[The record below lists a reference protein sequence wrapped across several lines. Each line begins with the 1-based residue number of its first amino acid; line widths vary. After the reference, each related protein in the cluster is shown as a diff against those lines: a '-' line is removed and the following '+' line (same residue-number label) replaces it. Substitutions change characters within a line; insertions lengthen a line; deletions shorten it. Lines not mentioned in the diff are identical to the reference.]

1 MASSPT
7 SSPSPSPPPPSAA
20 AVAPPRRLPPPC
32 WTDDEAAA
40 VAEAFRDRWLALGRG
55 NLRAQDWQEVA
66 DAVAARCGTAKT
78 PVQCRHK
85 VEKLRKRYR
94 NEKRRLVS
102 SARPR
107 PSAWALFSTF
117 DAMEPGG
124 SAAAV
129 RPVVTVARPPPPP
142 SPSTSTTPSISTSS
156 DDGEGEERSHLYANG
171 YDARLVMP
179 NLMQR
184 SNLYDEVDT
193 FRPKSARGRQP
204 IPSKKK
210 RRLDEDADPMSE
222 VVWAI
227 QQLGERFMRVEQMKM
242 EMAREVEKMRME
254 TEMKRMKMMM
264 ETLLHPY
271 HSIAN
276 GKRQKKMPTFLHE

>member
-1 MASSPT
+1 MA
-7 SSPSPSPPPPSAA
+7 SPSPPPPSSAA
-20 AVAPPRRLPPPC
+20 AAAPRRLPPLC

-40 VAEAFRDRWLALGRG
+40 VAAAFRDKWLALGRG
-55 NLRAQDWQEVA
+55 SLRAHDWQEVA

-107 PSAWALFSTF
+107 PSSWALFSTF
-117 DAMEPGG
+117 DAMESGG
-124 SAAAV
+124 SAAAMSAV
-129 RPVVTVARPPPPP
+129 GRPVVTVARLPPPP
-142 SPSTSTTPSISTSS
+142 SPSPSATPSISTSS
-156 DDGEGEERSHLYANG
+156 DDGESEERSHLYANG
-171 YDARLVMP
+171 YDARLVIP
-179 NLMQR
+179 KLMQR
-184 SNLYDEVDT
+184 SNLYDDVDT
-193 FRPKSARGRQP
+193 FRPKSAAGRHP

-264 ETLLHPY
+264 ETLLYPCHG
-271 HSIAN
+271 IAG
-276 GKRQKKMPTFLHE
+276 GKRQKKMPTPLH